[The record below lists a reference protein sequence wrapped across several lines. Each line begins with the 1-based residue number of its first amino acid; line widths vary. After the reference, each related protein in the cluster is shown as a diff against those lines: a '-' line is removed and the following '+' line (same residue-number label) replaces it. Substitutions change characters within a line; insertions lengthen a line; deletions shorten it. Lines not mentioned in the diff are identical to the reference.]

1 MLKVWDADNF
11 RRTLAGLCLIAA
23 PLALAASEGGYAL
36 VAVESPDQQHAA
48 IAETPG
54 IWMGAT
60 FVGFLAAI
68 LFVPAVLGVIHL
80 LKGRG
85 VVLGHIGGALAIV
98 GMLGYAAHQ
107 SLFVLMGEMALMED
121 QREAVI
127 EISNRLDD
135 SVAIG
140 VMVMLMFLLSFF
152 VGMLLLT
159 IGAYRGGI
167 APFWTPVFVFL
178 SILPDFL
185 PYTSEFLDYAGF
197 GLLFIGLG
205 MIGLKVLRMSDA
217 DWERG
222 GVTVTVEKMS
232 RGAQPLTH

>member
-1 MLKVWDADNF
+1 MLKIWDADNF

-23 PLALAASEGGYAL
+23 PLAFAASEGGYAL
-36 VAVESPDQQHAA
+36 VSVENPDQQHAA
-48 IAETPG
+48 IAENPG

-60 FVGFLAAI
+60 FLGFLAAI
-68 LFVPAVLGVIHL
+68 LFVPALLGVVHL

-85 VVLGHIGGALAIV
+85 VVLGHIGGTLAVV
-98 GMLGYAAHQ
+98 GTLGYAAHQ

-121 QREAVI
+121 QRKAVI
-127 EISNRLDD
+127 AISNRLDN

-140 VMVMLMFLLSFF
+140 VMVMLMFMLSFF

-167 APFWTPVFVFL
+167 APVWTPIFVFF

-197 GLLFIGLG
+197 ALLFVGLG
-205 MIGLKVLRMSDA
+205 VIGLKVLGMSDA
-217 DWERG
+217 DWARG
-222 GVTVTVEKMS
+222 RASATVGEAP
-232 RGAQPLTH
+232 RGAQALPR